1 MRRIL
6 FLLPFVLAACASG
19 SSVPATQVVELPPPK
34 VVERTSTPIPSDT
47 PTQTLTPSA
56 TNTPTPTDTA
66 TAIATIVPSDTAT
79 AVASP
84 RATRPLSPSSPRAEQ
99 YVASPRA
106 TRPPVTAAASPG
118 VTVTVS
124 ANSSPTA
131 AVAPVAHV
139 YSSPIIIANY
149 LAWFDT
155 GSWSTGCTSDSPAA
169 GAYNSDDASTI
180 AGHVALA
187 RQAGL
192 DGFAVH
198 WGGPGDR
205 TDRNLSQVLSQGFGA
220 TVTFL
225 NHFSYGVQPRSTVA
239 ANLSYIINTYTGS
252 GSWIRYAGKPV
263 IFFAD
268 MQRVDTSGGLK
279 AVDAWQAIRDGVD
292 PNHSTIW
299 IAEGLDPSY
308 LSVFDGLYVYK
319 IDHNCCQYAYQSA
332 GRWSGWV
339 RDAEKLYGPRYWMAT
354 IQPGWNDSLTVNEAC
369 TGVRVSS
376 EPFARDR
383 EGGAY
388 YQRAANSAF
397 ATTPDMI
404 IVNSFNEWVEGS
416 FIEPSAGFGDLY
428 ITLTAQYAQQFHSSR

>member
-6 FLLPFVLAACASG
+6 FLLSFVLAACASG
-19 SSVPATQVVELPPPK
+19 STAPATQVVELPPPK
-34 VVERTSTPIPSDT
+34 VIERTSTPIPSDT
-47 PTQTLTPSA
+47 PTITLTVTNTLTPTA
-56 TNTPTPTDTA
+56 TDTA
-66 TAIATIVPSDTAT
+66 TATSAPSDTAT
-79 AVASP
+79 ASVRAS
-84 RATRPLSPSSPRAEQ
+84 S
-99 YVASPRA
+99 
-106 TRPPVTAAASPG
+106 PPVTAAASPG

-124 ANSSPTA
+124 VQNSPTSTL
-131 AVAPVAHV
+131 APVAHP

-169 GAYNSDDASTI
+169 GAYNSDDSSII
-180 AGHVALA
+180 ARHIVEA
-187 RQAGL
+187 QSAGL
-192 DGFAVH
+192 DGFAIH

-220 TVTFL
+220 TATFL
-225 NHFSYGVQPRSTVA
+225 NHFFYGVLPRSTVA

-268 MQRVDTSGGLK
+268 MQRVDTSGGMK
-279 AVDAWQAIRDGVD
+279 AVDAWKAIRDSVD
-292 PNHSTIW
+292 PNHNTIW

-308 LSVFDGLYVYK
+308 LSVFDGLYIYK
-319 IDHNCCQYAYQSA
+319 IDHNCCASAYQSV
-332 GRWSGWV
+332 GKWSGWV
-339 RDAEKLYGPRYWMAT
+339 REAEKLYGPRYWVAT

-369 TGVRVSS
+369 NGVRVSS

-388 YQRAANSAF
+388 YQRTVDSAF
-397 ATTPDMI
+397 GTRPDMI

-428 ITLTAQYAQQFHSSR
+428 IALTAQYAQQFHGSR

>member
-6 FLLPFVLAACASG
+6 LLLPLVLAACAS
-19 SSVPATQVVELPPPK
+19 PAPTPTQLAELPPPK
-34 VVERTSTPIPSDT
+34 VVERTSTPMPSDT
-47 PTQTLTPSA
+47 PTLTPTA
-56 TNTPTPTDTA
+56 TNTPTPTATDTPTVTLTPGASSTAALTLQPTKAA
-66 TAIATIVPSDTAT
+66 TQPPNNPTTQPSNTPAAAVPSP
-79 AVASP
+79 AS
-84 RATRPLSPSSPRAEQ
+84 A
-99 YVASPRA
+99 
-106 TRPPVTAAASPG
+106 
-118 VTVTVS
+118 
-124 ANSSPTA
+124 
-131 AVAPVAHV
+131 AHV
-139 YSSPIIIANY
+139 YSSPVIIANY
-149 LAWFDT
+149 LAWFDA

-180 AGHVALA
+180 ARHVAEA
-187 RQAGL
+187 RRAGL

-220 TVTFL
+220 TATFL
-225 NHFSYGVQPRSTVA
+225 NHFFYGVQSRSTVA
-239 ANLSYIINTYTGS
+239 ANLSYLINTYTGS

-279 AVDAWQAIRDGVD
+279 AVDAWKLIRDSVD
-292 PNHSTIW
+292 PNHTTIW
-299 IAEGLDPSY
+299 IAEGLDPAY

-319 IDHNCCQYAYQSA
+319 IDHACCQYAYQNA
-332 GRWSGWV
+332 GKWSGWV
-339 RDAEKLYGPRYWMAT
+339 REAEKLYGPRYWAAT

-369 TGVRVSS
+369 SGVRVSS

-388 YQRAANSAF
+388 YQRTANSAL

-416 FIEPSAGFGDLY
+416 FIEPSAGLGDLY
-428 ITLTAQYAQQFHSSR
+428 LTLTAQYAQQFHTSR

>member
-84 RATRPLSPSSPRAEQ
+84 RATRP
-99 YVASPRA
+99 
-106 TRPPVTAAASPG
+106 PVTAAASPG

-124 ANSSPTA
+124 VNSSPTSTL
-131 AVAPVAHV
+131 APVAHV

-149 LAWFDT
+149 LTWFDA

-169 GAYNSDDASTI
+169 GAYNSDDSSTI
-180 AGHVALA
+180 ARHIVEA
-187 RQAGL
+187 QTAGL

-225 NHFSYGVQPRSTVA
+225 NHFFYGVQSRSTVA
-239 ANLSYIINTYTGS
+239 ANLSYVINTYTGS

-268 MQRVDTSGGLK
+268 MGRVDTSGGLK
-279 AVDAWQAIRDGVD
+279 AVDAWKSIRDSVD
-292 PNHSTIW
+292 PNHNTIW

-319 IDHNCCQYAYQSA
+319 IDHACCQYAYQSVGKWA
-332 GRWSGWV
+332 GWV
-339 RDAEKLYGPRYWMAT
+339 RDAEKLYGPRYWVAT

-369 TGVRVSS
+369 NGVRVSS

-388 YQRAANSAF
+388 YQRTANSAF